1 MRRGFCSWLE
11 LSLLL
16 SRPTS
21 LPVPIMKDY
30 SVRPGAGE
38 AAMAA
43 ARRQVEQLTVVR
55 RRAQPTAVYIARLTA
70 TAVFAYLLALQ
81 LPGDSSRSVLAPLTA
96 LLVVQATLYH
106 TIRSAVQRVVGVAA
120 GVTAAV
126 VGGAGV
132 AVRLWGR
139 ALLLAGDAGR

>member
-1 MRRGFCSWLE
+1 MRRGFCSRLE
-11 LSLLL
+11 LSLLI

-21 LPVPIMKDY
+21 FPVPIMKDY

-38 AAMAA
+38 AAMAV

-96 LLVVQATLYH
+96 LLVVQRRST
-106 TIRSAVQRVVGVAA
+106 TRSAARFSG
-120 GVTAAV
+120 
-126 VGGAGV
+126 
-132 AVRLWGR
+132 WS
-139 ALLLAGDAGR
+139 